1 MDIYIV
7 DANLIFS
14 SILNLKSGISN
25 FIQNKEEYG
34 IDFYAP
40 EILKVEISNHHSV
53 PVQSS
58 LRSSCTGTGRGQAPC
73 SALRSLRS
81 HNTEQ
86 GISEIQK
93 KSTLR
98 VKFFPNFTYPRPDLL
113 RAGRLSDAEV
123 VYARDHIYNFIT
135 FIDDD
140 VIPFEEYIKAM
151 RIVRDIDPDDVNFV
165 ALNNYLNKVLWT
177 GDLKL
182 YRGLKEKGYDKVVI
196 FEDLKKMYNV

>member
-40 EILKVEISNHHSV
+40 EILKVEISNHHS
-53 PVQSS
+53 
-58 LRSSCTGTGRGQAPC
+58 
-73 SALRSLRS
+73 
-81 HNTEQ
+81 
-86 GISEIQK
+86 
-93 KSTLR
+93 
-98 VKFFPNFTYPRPDLL
+98 DLL